1 VAAGTVLAETVAAGV
16 AIAEEAGFV
25 RDVPVVTAL
34 RVGGLKYICPVVC
47 VIACADAVSIGACV
61 SAGATVPAVSC
72 SDVCAGP

>member
-1 VAAGTVLAETVAAGV
+1 
-16 AIAEEAGFV
+16 
-25 RDVPVVTAL
+25 VTAL